1 MRGIDWQ
8 TVVEQLADGFERLSA
23 EIELEQAVVGLDGLR
38 ELALHGVIER
48 CLLDAGYG
56 VTRERRF
63 PSERG
68 RKRSAGRRCDF
79 VLTRDG
85 RALTVDGPPG
95 LFPEPDAATDADA
108 GWLEVKLVAQH
119 RPMGAGADYAQRL
132 QRPVWDDVAKL
143 ARDTGIHDAA
153 VLLVMFTDGDA
164 TANHD
169 LDVWAQ
175 RASAR
180 GLALWPRRERALDI
194 GDRLGNR
201 RCRLAIFPLERPPT

>member
-8 TVVEQLADGFERLSA
+8 TVVDDLASGFERLSA
-23 EIELEQAVVGLDGLR
+23 ELEVEQAVVGLDGQR
-38 ELALHGVIER
+38 ELALHTLIEG
-48 CLLDAGYG
+48 CLRDAGFG

-63 PSERG
+63 PSERA

-85 RALTVDGPPG
+85 RALVPDGEAG
-95 LFPEPDAATDADA
+95 LLVPVDAASDAEA

-119 RPMGAGADYAQRL
+119 RPLGASAGYAQRL
-132 QRPVWDDVAKL
+132 QQPVWADVTKL
-143 ARDTGIHDAA
+143 ARDPGIHDAA
-153 VLLVMFTDGDA
+153 VLLVLFTEDDA
-164 TANHD
+164 TASHD
-169 LDVWAQ
+169 LAVWAR
-175 RASAR
+175 RATER

-201 RCRLAIFPLERPPT
+201 RCRLAIFPLERPPA

>member
-23 EIELEQAVVGLDGLR
+23 ELELEQAVVGLDGQR
-38 ELALHGVIER
+38 ELALHALIER
-48 CLLDAGYG
+48 MLMDAGYG

-79 VLTRDG
+79 VLTRDA
-85 RALTVDGPPG
+85 RPLLPDGPLG
-95 LFPEPDAATDADA
+95 LFDAVDAATDAEA

-119 RPMGAGADYAQRL
+119 RPHGASTDYAQRL

-143 ARDTGIHDAA
+143 AQDPGICDAA
-153 VLLVMFTDGDA
+153 VLLVMFTEDDA
-164 TANHD
+164 TADHD
-169 LDVWAQ
+169 LSVWAR
-175 RASAR
+175 RATER
-180 GLALWPRRERALDI
+180 GLALWPRRERALAI

-201 RCRLAIFPLERPPT
+201 RCRLAIFPLEGPPR